1 MFSVPISRLFVF
13 YFTLITILFA
23 FHYKNISQV
32 LSKIEEVQSKQ
43 QSSDAEE
50 NINSAVVMND
60 EDLEKLYEERRQ
72 RIQSYCGQQPNNF
85 SRNYYSLLHVKEF
98 DISMCPIAKVG
109 STTWLK
115 YFRKLGFNILKYF
128 YELVMN

>member
-1 MFSVPISRLFVF
+1 MIKF
-13 YFTLITILFA
+13 
-23 FHYKNISQV
+23 
-32 LSKIEEVQSKQ
+32 EEVQSQQ

-50 NINSAVVMND
+50 NIISVVMND

-115 YFRKLGFNILKYF
+115 YFKKLGFNILKYF
-128 YELVMN
+128 YELFIF

>member
-23 FHYKNISQV
+23 FHYKNISRV
-32 LSKIEEVQSKQ
+32 LSKIEEVQSQQ
-43 QSSDAEE
+43 QSSDAEG
-50 NINSAVVMND
+50 NINSVVMND

-85 SRNYYSLLHVKEF
+85 SSNYYSLLHVKEF

-128 YELVMN
+128 YELFIF